1 MWRWRTEAHHKCSLS
16 TGTALITGASLG
28 IGAVYADRLAER
40 GYDLILVA
48 RDQPRLSALASGLV
62 DKTGRTVEVLPA
74 ELTSRDDLLRV
85 EARLRTDASITALV
99 NNAGV
104 GATGKPVDTK
114 VNDLEQMIALNVTA
128 LTRLTAAVI
137 PALLARGNGLL
148 INIASIVA
156 LAPEMLNVHLQRHEG
171 LRRQPHAV
179 AAHGSACKGDSRAGR
194 APRRH

>member
-1 MWRWRTEAHHKCSLS
+1 MPTPREACGRNAPPCRSSAGCKAPCEGGEPRLTINAPLS
-16 TGTALITGASLG
+16 TGTALIIGASLG

-40 GYDLILVA
+40 GYDLILAA

-104 GATGKPVDTK
+104 GATGQPVDTK
-114 VNDLEQMIALNVTA
+114 VMT
-128 LTRLTAAVI
+128 
-137 PALLARGNGLL
+137 
-148 INIASIVA
+148 S
-156 LAPEMLNVHLQRHEG
+156 
-171 LRRQPHAV
+171 
-179 AAHGSACKGDSRAGR
+179 SR
-194 APRRH
+194 